1 MYFHDVA
8 LGISRDYVVP
18 YSTESIEK
26 VWAWARKNGLPT
38 KHIIPGPNGIGAYF
52 DVEKMGIHGWD
63 FIDKYSD
70 ADYDLNPA
78 KRGKKVMRK
87 NPAKREP
94 LREHYNHDIRE
105 ISVLENGK
113 RKTKFYIYD
122 DKTKKDI
129 NKLFDTQRKA
139 ILYSRQLGKKQEPG
153 FYKKT
158 PVRKKAVTAKK
169 CACKVAPRKKGE
181 RLPWVIGVLN
191 GQQKGYFTGDGFDTN
206 PSAALLFVSEAHA
219 KRIAKQIRGL
229 PRGAKL
235 FITKKPLGVI
245 Q

>member
-1 MYFHDVA
+1 MKFDVIEVSA
-8 LGISRDYVVP
+8 LGGAIVP
-18 YSTESIEK
+18 VTKSGQATVK
-26 VWAWARKNGLPT
+26 KWAKKAGIPIRHVKT
-38 KHIIPGPNGIGAYF
+38 IPGFAGTYIDTEAMRVNA
-52 DVEKMGIHGWD
+52 WD
-63 FIDKYSD
+63 FVDRYMVD
-70 ADYDLNPA
+70 
-78 KRGKKVMRK
+78 RVMK

-191 GQQKGYFTGDGFDTN
+191 GQQKGYFTGDGFDTD
-206 PSAALLFVSEAHA
+206 PGQSLLFVTQAHA
-219 KRIAKQIRGL
+219 KRIAGTLRGL
-229 PRGAKL
+229 PRGARL
-235 FITKKPLGVI
+235 FVTKKPYGVI